1 MRRRQGRPVP
11 LETAILGV
19 FVAQRLAGI
28 HGFALAKL
36 LADATSSALTAH
48 GTLYRALERMEA
60 AGWLRSDWEDP
71 AVSAGAGRPQRRLY
85 WITPEGR
92 AVLAAESD
100 AAEEPARERS
110 RGWIA
115 P

>member
-1 MRRRQGRPVP
+1 VRRRKGRPVP
-11 LETAILGV
+11 LEAAILGV
-19 FVAQRLAGI
+19 FVAERLEGI

-36 LADATSSALTAH
+36 LADATASALTAH
-48 GTLYRALERMEA
+48 GTLYRALERMES

-71 AVSAGAGRPQRRLY
+71 AIGAGAGRPQRRLY
-85 WITPEGR
+85 WITAEGR
-92 AVLAAESD
+92 AVLAAEH
-100 AAEEPARERS
+100 AEEPAPGAP